1 MSDVKERLKKMV
13 ATGYT
18 EAKFGK
24 LDNAKI
30 FANLLANKGISSKI
44 KEILGHATTVDT
56 EPSKIL
62 LKHFLVSG
70 ERTAAH
76 KVLNKF
82 V

>member
-1 MSDVKERLKKMV
+1 MAAS
-13 ATGYT
+13 GYT

-44 KEILGHATTVDT
+44 KEILGNATTVDT
-56 EPSKIL
+56 DPSKVL

-70 ERTAAH
+70 EKTAAH
-76 KVLNKF
+76 RILNKF